1 MFPVMSPSC
10 FLGSKL
16 LGKGVPLP
24 FNFLSPSNPPR
35 PSPAQPA
42 QPAGSVHSGTPILME
57 LAPPASRPH
66 RRVWCLETQ
75 HPRQGDLGPQCA
87 HPGWEHLPPPP
98 PPPPNSPQILRWCC
112 APQVPPGAGPTL
124 SGPKHPPLQLGV
136 GKSLCGAQVAPHP
149 VGLALGV
156 ACGFVFIFLWAK
168 LRFCFIQTGCP
179 LLPIK
184 CRHFNAPITVYV

>member
-1 MFPVMSPSC
+1 MGVFPVMSPSC

-98 PPPPNSPQILRWCC
+98 PPPILHKSSGGAVHLRSRQGQDPPCQGPSTLPSSSVLASPCAGLRW
-112 APQVPPGAGPTL
+112 
-124 SGPKHPPLQLGV
+124 
-136 GKSLCGAQVAPHP
+136 
-149 VGLALGV
+149 
-156 ACGFVFIFLWAK
+156 
-168 LRFCFIQTGCP
+168 
-179 LLPIK
+179 LLT
-184 CRHFNAPITVYV
+184 RWVLL